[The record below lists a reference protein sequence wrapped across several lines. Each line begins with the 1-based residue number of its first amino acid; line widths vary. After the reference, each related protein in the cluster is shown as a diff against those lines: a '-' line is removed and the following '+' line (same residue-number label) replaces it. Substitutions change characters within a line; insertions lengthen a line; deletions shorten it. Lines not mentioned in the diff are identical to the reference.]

1 MAERPTRSPELPVR
15 TLGGL
20 NQRPSKAN
28 LRPGEFD
35 VLEGLYPGSVGL
47 QSRIPG
53 KTLFTQLSQPILQ
66 IAGTLNTN
74 GDVLIQSGSN
84 LYAYTLDEIQGRVVT
99 PNLVPNP
106 TGEEETMSQAI
117 IVQREA
123 SGVPGGSIS
132 GIITGTDAS
141 SSPNTFYA
149 RRLTNILV
157 NESSTV
163 TTFTPTVGGT
173 GGTAPSVAGSFVLS
187 PGDYRITIYLTFC
200 ANSATWMFGLY
211 NVTTAAFEVYSG
223 TSDAVIS
230 TVSLTGGGP
239 NQSAYLKGKITVSST
254 NKTYSI
260 YQQAS
265 LAGAGPPQTGGRNL
279 TACGDKLTCTGTVLG
294 AAPLNTYTSIEILKV
309 S

>member
-35 VLEGLYPGSVGL
+35 VLEGLYPGSVGM

-66 IAGTLNTN
+66 IADTLNTN
-74 GDVLIQSGSN
+74 GDVLVQSGSD
-84 LYAYTLDEIQGRVVT
+84 LYAFTLDELQNRVVT
-99 PNLVPNP
+99 PALVFNP
-106 TGEEETMSQAI
+106 SGEEENMSLAI

-123 SGVPGGSIS
+123 NGVPGGSIQ
-132 GIITGTDAS
+132 GIITGTDSTAAS
-141 SSPNTFYA
+141 NTFYA
-149 RRLTNILV
+149 RRLSSILV

-173 GGTAPSVAGSFVLS
+173 VGTAPSVAGSFVLS
-187 PGDYRITIYLTFC
+187 PGDYRVTI
-200 ANSATWMFGLY
+200 SATYQASSGFFMFGLY
-211 NVTTAAFEVYSG
+211 NVTSAAFEVYSG
-223 TSDAVIS
+223 TSDAVVS
-230 TVSLTGGGP
+230 TVSSTAGTANVLGVLD
-239 NQSAYLKGKITVSST
+239 AKITVSSS
-254 NKTYSI
+254 NKTFSI
-260 YQQAS
+260 YQQTNVGGGG
-265 LAGAGPPQTGGRNL
+265 GAGRAL
-279 TACGDKLTCTGTVLG
+279 TACGLNGTYTGTVLG
-294 AAPLNTYTSIEILKV
+294 AAPLQTYCVIKILKV